1 MVNLPYENTFFLL
14 CMTPVY
20 LHEALRR
27 TLGIRAVFSDFS
39 GKGYASRRDVKEA
52 VADGFD

>member
-1 MVNLPYENTFFLL
+1 
-14 CMTPVY
+14 MTPVY